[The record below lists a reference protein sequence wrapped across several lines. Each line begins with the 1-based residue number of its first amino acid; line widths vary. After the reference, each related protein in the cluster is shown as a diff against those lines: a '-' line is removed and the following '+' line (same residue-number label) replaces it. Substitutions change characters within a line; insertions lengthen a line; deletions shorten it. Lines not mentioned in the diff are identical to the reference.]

1 MATSKKDAGSNKGQ
15 RKIRYAVVG
24 LGHIA
29 QVAVLPAFAHA
40 SKNSELTALVSGD
53 KTKLEELGEKYGI
66 AHRYSYKRYDECLNS
81 GEVDAVYIALPNHL
95 HKEYTVRAARAGVH
109 VLCEKPLAVTEKECA
124 KMIRAAEKHDVK
136 LMTAYRLHFDESNL
150 KAIEIVNSGQIGEP
164 RAFNATFTQ
173 QVVEGNI
180 RLRDETGG
188 GTLYDIGIYC
198 LNAARYLFRAE
209 PTEVFAVSASA
220 DRKRF
225 AEVEEMTS
233 VVMRFPG
240 DRLAAFT
247 CSFGAASVRAYR
259 VVGTKG
265 DLHVDPAFEYAG
277 ELTHH
282 LTIDGKTKERTFPKR
297 DQFAAELLYFSD
309 CVLNDRRPEPSGE
322 EGMIDVEIIRAMY
335 RSAKTGRP
343 VKLGDFARKRRP
355 TMQQEIKR
363 PPVKKPKLVNTESPS
378 GEK

>member
-1 MATSKKDAGSNKGQ
+1 MASGKKRVESKKTKQ
-15 RKIRYAVVG
+15 KIRYAVVG

-66 AHRYSYKRYDECLNS
+66 AHTYSYKRYDECLHS

-95 HKEYTVRAARAGVH
+95 HKEYAVRAARAGVH
-109 VLCEKPLAVTEKECA
+109 VLCEKPLAVTEKECE
-124 KMIRAAEKHDVK
+124 KMIRAAEKNNVK

-164 RAFNATFTQ
+164 RIFNSTFTM

-209 PTEVFAVSASA
+209 PIEVFAASASA

-247 CSFGAASVRAYR
+247 CSFGASSVRAYR

-265 DLHVDPAFEYAG
+265 DLLVDPAYEYAG

-282 LTIDGKTKERTFPKR
+282 LTIDGKTKERTFPKH

-309 CVLNDRRPEPSGE
+309 CVLNDRKPEPSGE
-322 EGMIDVEIIRAMY
+322 EGLIDVAIIRAMY

-343 VKLGDFARKRRP
+343 VKLGGFERKRRP
-355 TMQQEIKR
+355 TRRQEITR
-363 PPVKKPKLVNTESPS
+363 PPAGKPELVNAESPS
-378 GEK
+378 GEQ